1 MSLSIVYLIKA
12 CVTVTAMPGPRR
24 SPSGDQRK
32 RDPERTRERI
42 LDAALI
48 EFSEH
53 GFAGA
58 RTGAIAARAGVN
70 QQLISYYFDGKDG
83 LYRALQRKWETAGG
97 APRPD
102 LPMAEIVTGFLPA
115 DESQRAWA
123 RLLAWEG
130 LAAGEADD
138 AETGDY
144 FAAMIADVR
153 RRQQAG
159 ELAEDLDPT
168 YVGVFLFAATLA
180 PSVLPQIVRR
190 MTGLPADSP
199 EFLERYADQL
209 RAVIARLADRD

>member
-1 MSLSIVYLIKA
+1 M
-12 CVTVTAMPGPRR
+12 PRR

-32 RDPERTRERI
+32 RDPERTKERI

-83 LYRALQRKWETAGG
+83 LYRALQRTWETTGG

-130 LAAGEADD
+130 LTAGETEGLAAGTPDD

-144 FAAMIADVR
+144 FAAMVDDVR

-159 ELAEDLDPT
+159 ELAEDLDPA
-168 YVGVFLFAATLA
+168 YVGVILFAATLA

-199 EFLERYADQL
+199 EFLEKYADQL
-209 RAVIARLADRD
+209 RTVMARLSERG